1 MLKSNR
7 SVCIS
12 HTTYCKIL
20 LFFLLVK
27 AKTNLVSGQ
36 STLKI
41 GSIMLRCTEL
51 ILLLYCFC
59 WEVLYLYLLA
69 LYHHDLIIFRKKW
82 LTKNK
87 KPGEKNHEPFTI
99 STLHAAGLQIRVRIG
114 KLFSLFL
121 IRNIC
126 CGYSKE
132 PSQLDGSFELPK
144 HVFKLM
150 GKKIIKILRK

>member
-1 MLKSNR
+1 MYPQCSNQIGLYAIVKPPIVR
-7 SVCIS
+7 
-12 HTTYCKIL
+12 Y
-20 LFFLLVK
+20 LVK
-27 AKTNLVSGQ
+27 AKTNLVSGH

-59 WEVLYLYLLA
+59 WMVLNLYLLA
-69 LYHHDLIIFRKKW
+69 LYYHDLIIFRKKL

-99 STLHAAGLQIRVRIG
+99 STLHVAGLQIRVRIG

-121 IRNIC
+121 IQNIC

-132 PSQLDGSFELPK
+132 PSQ
-144 HVFKLM
+144 
-150 GKKIIKILRK
+150 